1 MPIAQLSK
9 WRHGLIKSLGQGL
22 TASEVAGPGG
32 QARGGRASQGQSL
45 GARELG
51 LGLIGSHCSE
61 LKVRVRQLGLGLG
74 LESVR

>member
-1 MPIAQLSK
+1 MPGGEGTRK
-9 WRHGLIKSLGQGL
+9 GQ
-22 TASEVAGPGG
+22 VVGPGG
-32 QARGGRASQGQSL
+32 QARGGRTPQGQSL

-74 LESVR
+74 LESGR